1 MRLRLVRGEPSI
13 RECPRRGIGPAL
25 SCDPHPLPS
34 RHVHPQ
40 PTAVR
45 HRHVRR
51 GCRVDRGCLARRLL
65 APLPRARPAGAARR
79 AAAPALPLE
88 RGGAHPDRAA
98 RAAHVPPLPLGA
110 HRPARLRA
118 PRRGAVDGRGRR
130 DRGCGLV
137 LRARRAL
144 ARGDRP
150 VFRAR
155 HVRPGRRARG
165 GAAGA
170 ARSPPPRRF
179 GRGGARAGGRGC
191 RRRRA
196 VALRG
201 ARAGRGCR
209 PAAPRGGA
217 QCRGH
222 LHRARA
228 ARVGGGGRGAHAARR
243 LHRGGAP
250 GAGSHAGVPAEP
262 QRGGL
267 RRHAGRARDRE
278 PGAGLERRRE
288 GRRRPRVLGTDR
300 SVADFGGMPGVLGT
314 ESPEQGWNAVVKR
327 GFDLAC
333 SGLGLLVTAPLVAV
347 LALLVRLDSPGP
359 VFYTQERVGMNGR
372 RFRMIKFRSMR
383 ADAEAEGDGWT
394 VKDDPRRTP
403 LGSTL
408 RRLSLDELPQLWNVF
423 VGDMS
428 LVGPRPEQPR
438 FVEEFRGSIPRYML
452 RHHVKAGMTGWAQVN
467 GLRGD
472 TPLEDRIRYDLYYV
486 QNWSLWFDVR
496 ILFLTVARVFKDAN
510 AY

>member
-1 MRLRLVRGEPSI
+1 MFTRSRQLFATGMFVVDAVLIAGAWLGAYWLRFHGL
-13 RECPRRGIGPAL
+13 
-25 SCDPHPLPS
+25 DLP
-34 RHVHPQ
+34 
-40 PTAVR
+40 
-45 HRHVRR
+45 
-51 GCRVDRGCLARRLL
+51 
-65 APLPRARPAGAARR
+65 APLG
-79 AAAPALPLE
+79 
-88 RGGAHPDRAA
+88 
-98 RAAHVPPLPLGA
+98 VPPL
-110 HRPARLRA
+110 RLYLWS
-118 PRRGAVDGRGRR
+118 GAVLTPTAL
-130 DRGCGLV
+130 LV
-137 LRARRAL
+137 LRTFHLYRSARTGRLGFELLAVVQSMVVVAAIAGVGSFYARGELSRAVIALFLGLGTFAL
-144 ARGDRP
+144 AGVRVAARLVLRELRRRGRNL
-150 VFRAR
+150 R
-155 HVRPGRRARG
+155 HVLVVGTGEPARM
-165 GAAGA
+165 
-170 ARSPPPRRF
+170 
-179 GRGGARAGGRGC
+179 
-191 RRRRA
+191 
-196 VALRG
+196 L
-201 ARAGRGCR
+201 
-209 PAAPRGGA
+209 
-217 QCRGH
+217 
-222 LHRARA
+222 LKKI
-228 ARVGGGGRGAHAARR
+228 
-243 LHRGGAP
+243 
-250 GAGSHAGVPAEP
+250 
-262 QRGGL
+262 
-267 RRHAGRARDRE
+267 RRHDDFGLAVHGLVAADAADVGRSLYEVPVLGVVADLPRLAE
-278 PGAGLERRRE
+278 AHSAEVIYIALERREWEAEAEALTLLADSTAAVRLVPDLTQAF
-288 GRRRPRVLGTDR
+288 RLNP
-300 SVADFGGMPGVLGT
+300 SVEDFDGMPVVLVT